1 VVEAWIISILV
12 VLFLISVA
20 IWWIWFWIVEPL
32 QVDKKAKNQKYT
44 KWQIL
49 GIWLVAL
56 ILLSVVVYV
65 WFR

>member
-1 VVEAWIISILV
+1 MVEAWIISILV